1 MDRFEHFL
9 KNQCHIN
16 SKQISYYMKWVT
28 DCMRSIDILFGE
40 SVPLKD
46 KQEFIHGLSTKRE
59 DWQVKQADH
68 ALRLYSYFLQ
78 KVSNDPTGDHAGKKE
93 VWQKVAVDTRKVL
106 RLKHRSYR
114 TEETYLSWFKQFC
127 SFIQYKSPDM
137 IDKNDLKNFLSYLAV
152 ERRVGAS
159 TQNQAFNALLFVYRH
174 VLNVDV
180 GEIADAVRASSRR
193 RLPVVMTSLEVLNV
207 LDKIKGTQKLMAE
220 IIYGGGLRLIECAR
234 LRIQDIDVEQ
244 NVITVRAGK
253 GDKDRQT
260 ILPEILKDRLY
271 EHYQKIREVFDED
284 REKDVE
290 GVYLPGALDRKYK
303 NAGKEWRWF
312 WVFPS
317 KVLSVDPVTK
327 IIRRHHVSTTT
338 LQKQFKSA
346 VDRAGIT
353 KRATV
358 HTLRHSFA
366 THLIEKGYDIRTVQE
381 LLGHSNLKT
390 TMVYTHVAKKNKLG
404 VKSPLDG

>member
-1 MDRFEHFL
+1 MEKFEQFL

-16 SKQISYYMKWVT
+16 SKQIPYYLKWVT
-28 DCMRSIDILFGE
+28 DCMRSIDISFGE
-40 SVPLKD
+40 AVSLNN
-46 KQEFIHGLSTKRE
+46 KQEYIHNLGTKRE

-78 KVSNDPTGDHAGKKE
+78 RVTGDPSGNHEEKKAE
-93 VWQKVAVDTRKVL
+93 WKSVAADTRKVL

-137 IDKNDLKNFLSYLAV
+137 IDENDLKNFLSYLAV
-152 ERRVGAS
+152 ERKVGAS

-174 VLNVDV
+174 VLRVDV
-180 GEIADAVRASSRR
+180 GEIADTVRASYRK
-193 RLPVVMTSLEVLNV
+193 RLPVVMTSQEVLRV
-207 LDKIKGTQKLMAE
+207 LDEIKGTQRLMAE

-234 LRIQDIDVEQ
+234 LRIKDIDVEQ

-271 EHYQKIREVFDED
+271 KHYQKVREIYDED
-284 REKDVE
+284 REKDIE

-317 KVLSVDPVTK
+317 KVLFVDPVTK
-327 IIRRHHVSTTT
+327 LIRRHHVSTTT
-338 LQKQFKSA
+338 LQKQFKAA

-381 LLGHSNLKT
+381 LLGHSNVQT

-404 VKSPLDG
+404 VKSPLDR